1 MIKIAFYDS
10 KPYDEKSFNSRNTL
24 QVQNSQALKGFGP
37 MPEGEEFDFTFFKT
51 RLNEKTA
58 KLAAGFEIV
67 CAFVNDQINAE
78 TAGILYEGGVRLIVL
93 RSAGYNNVDLK
104 AVYGRIH
111 VARVPAY
118 SPYAIAEHAAALIL
132 ALNRK
137 THRAYYRTRDS
148 NFTIDG
154 LLGFDLNGRTAG
166 IIGTGKIGRILVK
179 ILHGF
184 GMKIVA
190 HDAWHDDEFA
200 AKYGVRYA
208 SLDDLYAESDIIS
221 LHCPLTPQT
230 YHMINSESISKM
242 KDGVMIINTGRGGLI
257 DTSAL
262 VDALKVGHVGSAG
275 LDVYEEEGEYFFEDF
290 SSAMVEDDVLA
301 RLLTFNNV
309 LVTSHQ
315 AFFTE
320 EALRNIADT
329 TLENIRQY
337 VAAEPLDNE
346 ICYRCDKENCRR
358 KEQGRC
364 W

>member
-1 MIKIAFYDS
+1 MNKNLPVRVAFYDS
-10 KPYDEKSFNSRNTL
+10 KPYDEKSFNNRNR
-24 QVQNSQALKGFGP
+24 NSHADRESNDLP
-37 MPEGEEFDFTFFKT
+37 VIEFTFFKT

-58 KLAAGFEIV
+58 KLAAGFEII
-67 CAFVNDQINAE
+67 CAFVNDQISEE
-78 TAGILYEGGVRLIVL
+78 TADILYESGVRLIVL

-104 AVYGRIH
+104 AVYRRIH
-111 VARVPAY
+111 VLRVPAY
-118 SPYAIAEHAAALIL
+118 SPYAVAEHAAALIL

-166 IIGTGKIGRILVK
+166 VVGTGKIGRILVK

-184 GMKIVA
+184 GMNIIA
-190 HDAWHDDEFA
+190 HDGYHDADFA
-200 AKYGVRYA
+200 QKYNVQYA
-208 SLDDLYAESDIIS
+208 SLDELYAKSDLIS
-221 LHCPLTPQT
+221 LHCPLTRQT
-230 YHMINSESISKM
+230 KHMINADSISKM
-242 KDGVMIINTGRGGLI
+242 KDGVMIINTSRGGLI

-262 VDALKVGHVGSAG
+262 VEALKVGHVGSAG
-275 LDVYEEEGEYFFEDF
+275 LDVYEEEGEYFFDDF
-290 SSAMVEDDVLA
+290 SSAIVEDDVLA

-320 EALRNIADT
+320 EAIRNIADT

-337 VAAEPLDNE
+337 VNGEAFENE
-346 ICYRCDKENCRR
+346 ICYRCDKDNCRR
-358 KEQGRC
+358 KETGRC